1 MGENSKQFVLET
13 LRGMILS
20 TVITLVSILLFALIV
35 KVANL
40 SSSVIKPVNQF
51 IKAIS
56 LFLGCF
62 FSVKA
67 GKGLIKG
74 AIVGIVY
81 TVFIYVLFSLI
92 GGNAFKT
99 GFFIDLIAGAL
110 IGALSGVISVNVKK

>member
-13 LRGMILS
+13 LRGIILS

-92 GGNAFKT
+92 GGNAFKA

-110 IGALSGVISVNVKK
+110 IGVLSGIISVNVKK